1 MKLFRKFSRKSQ
13 GDSIRDGERS
23 ITLVPFANTLRNYS
37 VEKLRADTRAAANVT
52 MLALPQSIAYAAIAG
67 LPIVHGIVCS
77 AVAAMVAPLFASSR
91 LTVLGP
97 TNATA
102 FMLFSFF
109 ATHPHLGSRSSELV
123 PLLVAMVGI
132 VAVLGSM
139 LRIADLLQ
147 YVSRSVMVGY
157 ISGAAVLIIANQLKP
172 WLGLGPFID
181 PESSGTFVGF
191 VIELVKAIKHI
202 DWVPTLIGAVTIGM
216 FFALRAWRPAWPVFA
231 ITLAISSA
239 LFGILIHQKIGPFAG
254 VETFQTFSF
263 TDLKPELPDVIR
275 AGFFRDL
282 SELFGVACAL
292 AFVASLENSLMS
304 KSLSSRSGERAEA
317 NQDMFAVGMANM
329 AASIASGMPASGSLT
344 RSTLNDAS
352 GARTRL
358 SSFYSGLYTLAFTLL
373 IAAVGH
379 WGLPLIDYVP
389 KAALAALVIALS
401 FSLFNRRAIRIC
413 MHSTRD
419 DALVLVCT
427 LVATLLAPLYV
438 AIFIG
443 VAVSISLFL
452 RKASRPQLV
461 EYGFDEGGE
470 LREVADT
477 KRSRPIPAIS
487 IVHVEGDLFFG
498 AAELFRTQIQRTVAD
513 PDVRV
518 IILRLKNAWH
528 LDATSVMAL
537 EDLIRFMRGKGLH
550 LIVSGATRE
559 VYRVLRNSGVL
570 LTLQEG
576 CDRDK
581 GESNLFLSHPR
592 NPNLSTRAALLRAQ
606 DLIGTDKARIRIY
619 HDPNQGKSAT

>member
-1 MKLFRKFSRKSQ
+1 
-13 GDSIRDGERS
+13 
-23 ITLVPFANTLRNYS
+23 
-37 VEKLRADTRAAANVT
+37 
-52 MLALPQSIAYAAIAG
+52 
-67 LPIVHGIVCS
+67 
-77 AVAAMVAPLFASSR
+77 
-91 LTVLGP
+91 
-97 TNATA
+97 
-102 FMLFSFF
+102 
-109 ATHPHLGSRSSELV
+109 
-123 PLLVAMVGI
+123 MVGI

-172 WLGLGPFID
+172 WFGLGPFID

-263 TDLKPELPDVIR
+263 ADLKPELPDVIR

-419 DALVLVCT
+419 DALVLICT

-581 GESNLFLSHPR
+581 SESNLFLSHPR

-606 DLIGTDKARIRIY
+606 DLIGTDKARIRIF